1 LDDVVGGIFEDGHN
15 GMEWNGMRERKCGEI
30 EWTGLDWN
38 GMRGTDAIAGGII
51 IILYYKYTCVYYIE
65 CQIRENENSDGD
77 G

>member
-1 LDDVVGGIFEDGHN
+1 
-15 GMEWNGMRERKCGEI
+15 M
-30 EWTGLDWN
+30 EWTGLDWTGLEWN
-38 GMRGTDAIAGGII
+38 GII

>member
-1 LDDVVGGIFEDGHN
+1 MECANGS
-15 GMEWNGMRERKCGEI
+15 GMECANGS
-30 EWTGLDWN
+30 
-38 GMRGTDAIAGGII
+38 GMECANGII

>member
-1 LDDVVGGIFEDGHN
+1 MRERKR
-15 GMEWNGMRERKCGEI
+15 NGMRERKR
-30 EWTGLDWN
+30 N
-38 GMRGTDAIAGGII
+38 GII